1 MTSNHSFEAQTFA
14 EQQRG
19 VGPQQLL
26 DECQIDPS
34 GCDTCRHSM
43 QEGSTEKY
51 WQAQLESEVQ
61 LSGEILCPPWGF
73 PHALGRPDMH
83 EDRFEKL
90 TIEELQA
97 SLGCPKCLF
106 ILQTCSIRVWPSRR
120 ARSLTLQTELLG
132 TSSLHC
138 MHLVRFC
145 RSCCVGAGRGAGVI
159 AAQVTKG
166 GATWS
171 CWQHILL
178 HVAEH
183 VNGTERT
190 AWCWFRVSGN

>member
-1 MTSNHSFEAQTFA
+1 MPTYHSFEAQTFA

-34 GCDTCRHSM
+34 GCDTCKHST
-43 QEGSTEKY
+43 QEGLTGKY
-51 WQAQLESEVQ
+51 WLAQLESEVQ
-61 LSGEILCPPWGF
+61 LSGEILCPPLGF
-73 PHALGRPDMH
+73 PDALPPDMD

-97 SLGCPKCLF
+97 SLGCPKYLF
-106 ILQTCSIRVWPSRR
+106 ILQTCSIIVWPSRR

-132 TSSLHC
+132 PSSLHY

-145 RSCCVGAGRGAGVI
+145 RSCCVGAGAGVI

-183 VNGTERT
+183 MNGTERT
-190 AWCWFRVSGN
+190 AWCWFRLSGN